1 MKKLLGTVAVVAAA
15 VQSVSGASAY
25 FTSTAVSDDNTFQAG
40 TAVIQ
45 VANDNDLNGVAD
57 GAFSSTAVDTWDS
70 PTNWVPFSGAIGDP
84 YNAALDVRE
93 GLMVRS
99 AGTADFESV
108 LQTVTNYAT
117 VDGAV
122 IADGSDMGDAV
133 IVLDATFNATNIL
146 TAAVLTA
153 CDLETFNT
161 VTGSGTT
168 PGADGLLSLA
178 ELNACAPT
186 LDLVDGAGI
195 VLPGSVTNPVVGGAA
210 GTGLQLVMTFRFH
223 PAAGNDYQND
233 QVEVDFNFLGATSE
247 I

>member
-1 MKKLLGTVAVVAAA
+1 MKKLLGTVAAVALA

-25 FTSTAVSDDNTFQAG
+25 FTSTAISDDNTFQAG

-57 GAFSSTAVDTWDS
+57 GAFSSTAVNTWDS
-70 PTNWVPFSGAIGDP
+70 PTNWVPFSGAIGDAFNP
-84 YNAALDVRE
+84 LLDVRE
-93 GLMVRS
+93 ALMVRS

-108 LQTVTNYAT
+108 LQTVTNYTT
-117 VDGAV
+117 VDGAA

-133 IVLDATFNATNIL
+133 IVLDASFDGTNIL
-146 TAAVLTA
+146 TAAVLAA
-153 CDLETFNT
+153 CDLEDFND
-161 VTGSGTT
+161 GAGFGTT
-168 PGADGLLSLA
+168 AGADGLLSLA

-195 VLPGSVTNPVVGGAA
+195 VLPGSVTNAAVGGAT
-210 GTGLQLVMTFRFH
+210 GTGRQLVMTFRFH
-223 PAAGNDYQND
+223 PAAGNEYQND